1 MIYSYFLLCNTFLI
15 IENSLSI
22 PNTEQ
27 KLPLVEGDAT
37 VKMKRTL
44 ASFVSYLFLGLGI
57 IGVVAFA
64 GLFSAQSHS
73 ASAASPSFVRV
84 IHASPDVGT
93 ADVFVDGA
101 KLLSSFQFGA
111 VTRYVPV
118 PPVLHN
124 VQIALVGKGINAAVV
139 SAPLAVSPG
148 VGDNEAADGRQATG
162 A

>member
-15 IENSLSI
+15 IENILST

-27 KLPLVEGDAT
+27 KVPLVEGDAT
-37 VKMKRTL
+37 VKIKRTL

-111 VTRYVPV
+111 VTRYVALPAGPHKV
-118 PPVLHN
+118 P
-124 VQIALVGKGINAAVV
+124 IALLRTDIHPPLISQTL
-139 SAPLAVSPG
+139 SANPRVAYTV
-148 VGDNEAADGRQATG
+148 A
-162 A
+162 

>member
-15 IENSLSI
+15 IENILST

-27 KLPLVEGDAT
+27 KVPLVEGDAT
-37 VKMKRTL
+37 VRMKRTL

-73 ASAASPSFVRV
+73 ASAASPPFVRV

-101 KLLSSFQFGA
+101 KWLSSSRFGTGTSYVA
-111 VTRYVPV
+111 AQAGPHERLITRSS
-118 PPVLHN
+118 
-124 VQIALVGKGINAAVV
+124 K
-139 SAPLAVSPG
+139 
-148 VGDNEAADGRQATG
+148 
-162 A
+162 

>member
-15 IENSLSI
+15 IENILSI

-73 ASAASPSFVRV
+73 PSAPTPSFVRV
-84 IHASPDVGT
+84 LHPPPHVSTPA
-93 ADVFVDGA
+93 VFLD
-101 KLLSSFQFGA
+101 
-111 VTRYVPV
+111 
-118 PPVLHN
+118 
-124 VQIALVGKGINAAVV
+124 
-139 SAPLAVSPG
+139 APK
-148 VGDNEAADGRQATG
+148 
-162 A
+162 